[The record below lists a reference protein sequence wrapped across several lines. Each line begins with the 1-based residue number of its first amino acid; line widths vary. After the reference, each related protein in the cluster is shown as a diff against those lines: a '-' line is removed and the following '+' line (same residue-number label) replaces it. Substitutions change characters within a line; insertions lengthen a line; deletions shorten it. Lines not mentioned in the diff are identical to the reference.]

1 MDIKSKVLN
10 IIDLK
15 EVEKTILLL
24 GSTGNGK
31 STLSNFL
38 YYPYWYGKNKIF
50 FPIADD
56 NKPKTQKCSIKSK
69 KSSFKNNKLK
79 LNIIDTPGLNE
90 SDVKDIEHILDLL
103 DVIKK
108 LNSIDLVIIC
118 VRFDFKIDVQMK
130 YTLDYYTK
138 LFNGSLNKNILVAIT
153 NVSYTRNE
161 LRKRKFGNVNEDQNA
176 KNILTET
183 KKLLNIDFDI
193 PFVLIDSM
201 VDTDSEDWDIQISR
215 RQFILEKLILCEKL
229 KLENMFFVKTKEI
242 KEDDLN
248 KINKNMGEINGYNK
262 RLIEEEDTKKKNL
275 IDKVQAGLK
284 EINDVK
290 MDIEKMDR
298 SIKEHD
304 NDELITV
311 DVWNAKETWEWFEWL
326 ERDFDLKYEILIDK
340 FDKITNG
347 KSNFK
352 IEQENIHQIKGKLIG
367 KFMRGLYAS
376 IEVKTKKS
384 TKYASKI
391 ISDKKRKRNF
401 NNEVKN
407 LSR

>member
-118 VRFDFKIDVQMK
+118 VRFDFKIDVQTK

-262 RLIEEEDTKKKNL
+262 RLIEEEDTKK
-275 IDKVQAGLK
+275 
-284 EINDVK
+284 
-290 MDIEKMDR
+290 
-298 SIKEHD
+298 
-304 NDELITV
+304 
-311 DVWNAKETWEWFEWL
+311 
-326 ERDFDLKYEILIDK
+326 
-340 FDKITNG
+340 
-347 KSNFK
+347 
-352 IEQENIHQIKGKLIG
+352 
-367 KFMRGLYAS
+367 
-376 IEVKTKKS
+376 
-384 TKYASKI
+384 
-391 ISDKKRKRNF
+391 
-401 NNEVKN
+401 NN
-407 LSR
+407 